1 MTLTI
6 LTVLAG
12 AALGGGLAG
21 RLTAVVVLAV
31 IALVALAVANGT
43 RFMCRVAELFDD

>member
-6 LTVLAG
+6 FTVLAG

-31 IALVALAVANGT
+31 IALVVIAVANGA
-43 RFMCRVAELFDD
+43 RFMYRVAQLFDD